1 MSLTRPP
8 TLSPE
13 EMEKLI
19 ERLANHGA
27 RISMTDPR
35 VTSVQNWIF
44 AAIGGVLLLLGG
56 WVGQSISELN
66 KNMAAVLAQNA
77 YGQRVNDAQDTRL
90 DIYDGRLR
98 AVERQLK

>member
-1 MSLTRPP
+1 MN
-8 TLSPE
+8 
-13 EMEKLI
+13 KLM

-27 RISMTDPR
+27 RITMADPR

-44 AAIGGVLLLLGG
+44 ASIGAVLLLLGA

-77 YGQRVNDAQDTRL
+77 YGQRINDAQDARL

-98 AVERQLK
+98 AVERQIK